1 MSDSTF
7 FVSAAAVR
15 NLKQS
20 AQHRARSVSSSH
32 LSEALAA
39 ALGFKTHAALRA
51 ALADLA
57 CAAEQLLLSHRTQNE
72 LVRHRQHLED
82 IVAQRTAELSRAVT
96 AAKAWRIPGVGC
108 YPA

>member
-51 ALADLA
+51 ALADHATVEVPKPSNARMVRRLHELGHTFGLVPSPAAA
-57 CAAEQLLLSHRTQNE
+57 CRRSWA
-72 LVRHRQHLED
+72 
-82 IVAQRTAELSRAVT
+82 SR
-96 AAKAWRIPGVGC
+96 
-108 YPA
+108 